1 MSHPNGRTR
10 ADGRRGPVAA
20 WSAECSVFCVA
31 REASISDNES
41 GIAAQDAATRERAA
55 ATADSTS
62 SYSLRRCLT
71 AAIGRAR
78 RAKLLIEQQRI
89 SNAVSAGSSC
99 CGISM

>member
-1 MSHPNGRTR
+1 MSRSNGRTR

-20 WSAECSVFCVA
+20 WSAECFVFCVA

-41 GIAAQDAATRERAA
+41 AIAAQDAATRERAA

-62 SYSLRRCLT
+62 SCSMRRCLT
-71 AAIGRAR
+71 AALGRAPR
-78 RAKLLIEQQRI
+78 TKLLIEQQRI
-89 SNAVSAGSSC
+89 SNAVSAGSSR

>member
-1 MSHPNGRTR
+1 M
-10 ADGRRGPVAA
+10 
-20 WSAECSVFCVA
+20 FCIA

-55 ATADSTS
+55 ATADPTS
-62 SYSLRRCLT
+62 SCSMRRCLT
-71 AAIGRAR
+71 VAIGRAP

-89 SNAVSAGSSC
+89 SNAVSAGSSR